1 MTCKI
6 KLLVEIT
13 DLYNLINESMTP
25 RLIITHW
32 LGDRHPSPNAPR
44 NTTKPQEVNGSE
56 KMVILETRFLWIV
69 YKAT

>member
-1 MTCKI
+1 M
-6 KLLVEIT
+6 
-13 DLYNLINESMTP
+13 NESMTP